1 MKKFFITLMLA
12 VLAII
17 FTGCSQNTA
26 QQTTVQQ
33 TTTHQHSFSEATCLK
48 PATCTKC
55 GETSGAAL
63 GHDWKAAT
71 CTEPQICKIC
81 NTIGE
86 SAKGHNYSNGKCISC
101 YASDPN
107 YKTPEQVFSAVK
119 AYIQKY
125 GSTSS
130 AGNNEYYISSNLT
143 AVYRSSTDS
152 ILFRYQHY
160 VSGYTIFNVNVAIF
174 SNSND
179 FEISLSAAPSGA
191 SFFSQDINMKKTSL
205 TTNTQVNITK
215 AGYRNQQCSQEAT
228 TALRESLPDI
238 ERFLQQQDLSLN
250 EWGFTNY

>member
-1 MKKFFITLMLA
+1 MKKLFITLMLA

-26 QQTTVQQ
+26 QQTTS
-33 TTTHQHSFSEATCLK
+33 HQHSFGEATCLK

-71 CTEPQICKIC
+71 CTEPKICKTC
-81 NTIGE
+81 NTIEG
-86 SAKGHNYSNGKCISC
+86 SAKGHNYSNGKCTYC

-107 YKTPEQVFSAVK
+107 YKTPEQVFSSVK

-130 AGNNEYYISSNLT
+130 AGNKEYYINSNLT
-143 AVYRSSTDS
+143 AVYRPSTDS

-160 VSGYTIFNVNVAIF
+160 VPGYSIFNVNVAIF

-179 FEISLSAAPSGA
+179 FAISLAASPSGA
-191 SFFSQDINMKKTSL
+191 SFFSQDINMKKASL
-205 TTNTQVNITK
+205 TKNTQVNITK
-215 AGYRNQQCSQEAT
+215 AGYRNQECSQEAT
-228 TALRESLPDI
+228 IGLRESLSDI
-238 ERFLQQQDLSLN
+238 ERFLQQQGLSLK